1 MTTGPATLPDEV
13 SSYHTVWVT
22 PPRAV
27 PVAVRYATAGG
38 RLYCFGDG
46 ELRDVADGTRV
57 QAALHRI
64 AFGPPV
70 VTFGAT
76 VRTVASADV
85 EREALLELLAHVPLG
100 RSLEQVEQSVACHRE
115 RRVVALV
122 P

>member
-1 MTTGPATLPDEV
+1 MTAPAALPDEV

-22 PPRAV
+22 VAGRP
-27 PVAVRYATAGG
+27 PVAVRYATAGD
-38 RLYCFGDG
+38 RLYCFGDD
-46 ELRDVADGTRV
+46 ELRDVADGTAV

-76 VRTVASADV
+76 VRTVTGDGV

-100 RSLEQVEQSVACHRE
+100 RSLDEVEESLTRHRT
-115 RRVVALV
+115 RRVVELAA
-122 P
+122 